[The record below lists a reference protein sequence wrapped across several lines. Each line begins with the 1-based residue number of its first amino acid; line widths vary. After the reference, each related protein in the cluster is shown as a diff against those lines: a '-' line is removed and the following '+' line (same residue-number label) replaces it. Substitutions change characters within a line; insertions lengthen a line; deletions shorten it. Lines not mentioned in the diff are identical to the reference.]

1 MRLGLYIEAYGLTEL
16 RIYVYYA
23 IFLILAVF
31 TFCIYKMKEIE
42 ASYPKFLF
50 FLIFGSFTILG
61 YINMHKIIASYNINH
76 FEDGGSAVEL
86 DREYIYDLSDDA
98 IEEKIYLMDK
108 YGEEDMKYYDDRYDV
123 FYGDEVLSLEQE
135 ICKK

>member
-1 MRLGLYIEAYGLTEL
+1 
-16 RIYVYYA
+16 
-23 IFLILAVF
+23 
-31 TFCIYKMKEIE
+31 
-42 ASYPKFLF
+42 
-50 FLIFGSFTILG
+50 
-61 YINMHKIIASYNINH
+61 MHKIIASYNINH

-135 ICKK
+135 ICKKWEALLPFYYYNYYTEVREKICGE